1 MPPFHVV
8 IGADQLFVYTPAG
21 GRPGSAF
28 NPCAVNILNKLLQG
42 FSGGLQLKTVNIG
55 GLSLGGRNGKAI
67 ILRRY
72 LKVPSSDWYAV

>member
-42 FSGGLQLKTVNIG
+42 FSGGLQLKTGKENG
-55 GLSLGGRNGKAI
+55 RRDWAFLPTSALSIKDN
-67 ILRRY
+67 Y
-72 LKVPSSDWYAV
+72 